1 MYMQRSV
8 AATVLL
14 IWVVAGD
21 RQSFT
26 MLGVAAECYEQ
37 LLPYTFQAKENQ
49 IAVQP
54 AEYHRL
60 SQPFSLVSHR

>member
-14 IWVVAGD
+14 IWVVDGD
-21 RQSFT
+21 QQSFT

-37 LLPYTFQAKENQ
+37 LLPYTLRVKEN
-49 IAVQP
+49 
-54 AEYHRL
+54 
-60 SQPFSLVSHR
+60 